1 MTSGS
6 SLGHRRQRLVGCL
19 EGGDLG
25 EQVAQQQP
33 RGQQDVRIVVDDDAA
48 PEGFAGHA
56 HSSALAGV
64 R

>member
-6 SLGHRRQRLVGCL
+6 SALHRRQRLVRIL

-33 RGQQDVRIVVDDDAA
+33 RGQSDVRIVVDDDAA
-48 PEGFAGHA
+48 PE
-56 HSSALAGV
+56 AL